1 VRRLLALL
9 VLLSLFA
16 PLAPAWAEMQVY
28 QPRHR
33 TAADLLPLAE
43 TALGFEGRVAV
54 DPHTD
59 ALVLIGPADAVAQ
72 ALELLALQDRR
83 LRSVLVHHETRS
95 AHDLE
100 SAGYRLVWSTGGES
114 LRIGNVTRPGQA
126 SGAALGLY
134 SRSDSGAGS
143 RAGTVRVLEGE
154 WARISQGSE
163 VLLPLGADR
172 YPDAV
177 RVAVDSGLEVRP
189 RVLGDGRVHLD
200 LRPFQGQ
207 LGAGGSIS
215 YSGADTVLVVAPGE
229 TAVVGGLA
237 RDESLRSGSVASG
250 ASRTSDRREELL
262 LVTVTLDEPADAPAS
277 GLGAP

>member
-1 VRRLLALL
+1 VRRLLVLL
-9 VLLSLFA
+9 ALLSLAA

-43 TALGFEGRVAV
+43 TALGLEGRVAV
-54 DPHTD
+54 DPHSD

-100 SAGYRLVWSTGGES
+100 SAGYRLVWSAGGGS
-114 LRIGNVTRPGQA
+114 VRVGNLARPGE
-126 SGAALGLY
+126 GAALGLY
-134 SRSDSGAGS
+134 ARSASGAGS
-143 RAGTVRVLEGE
+143 QAGMVRVLEGE
-154 WARISQGSE
+154 WARIAQGSE
-163 VLLPLGADR
+163 VLLPRGAER

-207 LGAGGSIS
+207 LGRDGSIS

-237 RDESLRSGSVASG
+237 RDESLRSGSLASG

-277 GLGAP
+277 GREAP